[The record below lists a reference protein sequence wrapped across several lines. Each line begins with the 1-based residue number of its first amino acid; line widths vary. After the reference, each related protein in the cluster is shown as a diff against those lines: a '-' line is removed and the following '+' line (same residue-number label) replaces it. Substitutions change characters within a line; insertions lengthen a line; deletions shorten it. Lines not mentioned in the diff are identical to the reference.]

1 MDKTALCT
9 GYEFEFQDG
18 EKCQMSLSFIRLK
31 KLASKKKE
39 LYDRQ
44 QNIMIKGTKSE
55 LDVLTV
61 LYTAY
66 VCANM
71 ERDDLLTEDEFI
83 ERCGEDHVII
93 FEAFDALMNPKKRRA
108 SGDHSN

>member
-9 GYEFEFQDG
+9 GYEFEFRDG
-18 EKCQMSLSFIRLK
+18 DKCQMSLSFIRLK
-31 KLASKKKE
+31 KLGSKRKE
-39 LYDRQ
+39 LYDRY
-44 QNIMIKGTKSE
+44 NNVMLKGTKSE

-61 LYTAY
+61 LYAAY

-71 ERDDLLTEDEFI
+71 DCDDLLSEDDFLEK
-83 ERCGEDHVII
+83 CGDDHVIV
-93 FEAFDALMNPKKRRA
+93 FEAFDALTNPKKRKA

>member
-1 MDKTALCT
+1 MDKNALCN

-18 EKCQMSLSFIRLK
+18 DKCQMSLSFIRLK
-31 KLASKKKE
+31 RLASKRKD
-39 LYDRQ
+39 LSDRYH
-44 QNIMIKGTKSE
+44 NVMIKGTKSE

-71 ERDDLLTEDEFI
+71 ESDALMSEDDFI

-93 FEAFDALMNPKKRRA
+93 FEAFDALTNPKKRKA
-108 SGDHSN
+108 SGNLSD

>member
-1 MDKTALCT
+1 MDKNALCN

-31 KLASKKKE
+31 RLASKRKD
-39 LYDRQ
+39 LSDRYN
-44 QNIMIKGTKSE
+44 NIMLKGTKSE

-66 VCANM
+66 LCANM
-71 ERDDLLTEDEFI
+71 EHDDLMTEDEFI
-83 ERCGEDHVII
+83 EKCGDDHVII
-93 FEAFDALMNPKKRRA
+93 YEALDALTNPKKRKA
-108 SGDHSN
+108 SADLSN

>member
-1 MDKTALCT
+1 MDKNALCT

-31 KLASKKKE
+31 KLGSKRKE
-39 LYDRQ
+39 LSDRY
-44 QNIMIKGTKSE
+44 NNVMIKGTKSE
-55 LDVLTV
+55 LDLLTV

-71 ERDDLLTEDEFI
+71 DSEELLSEDEFL
-83 ERCGEDHVII
+83 EKCGDDHVII
-93 FEAFDALMNPKKRRA
+93 FEAFDALTNPKKRKA

>member
-1 MDKTALCT
+1 MDKNALCN

-18 EKCQMSLSFIRLK
+18 DKCQMSLSFIRLK
-31 KLASKKKE
+31 RLASKRKD
-39 LYDRQ
+39 LSDRYH
-44 QNIMIKGTKSE
+44 NVMIKGTKSE

-71 ERDDLLTEDEFI
+71 ERDDLMGEDDFI
-83 ERCGEDHVII
+83 ERCGDDHVII
-93 FEAFDALMNPKKRRA
+93 FEAFDALTNPKKRKA
-108 SGDHSN
+108 SGDHSS